1 MKARNIPILN
11 SKGNFLFKRL
21 RTANLLTNF
30 TTDFTNMS
38 LRLQLVI
45 DSDAKEFH
53 FVLNRDNVAKF
64 EVL

>member
-1 MKARNIPILN
+1 M
-11 SKGNFLFKRL
+11 FKRL
-21 RTANLLTNF
+21 RTTNLLTNF

-38 LRLQLVI
+38 LRLELVI